1 MTDVTF
7 LIFRAFF
14 ITIMTI
20 GMMASLTDFRFGYK
34 KLLCI
39 LAVYSVWVVGSS
51 AALLWLGGE
60 LLLLRLFYFTIS
72 IPAILLTYWTAN
84 DTPTQA
90 VFNYITQILLS
101 LLMVSMIRL
110 LTDTLRLPDFL
121 NILFMGIFYCTII
134 YLEWRFLR
142 RPFRMLVK
150 VIPSRWGILTF
161 IPCVFSAYL
170 IFLASWP
177 DSYLYSTTQRMY
189 LYAAIVPLVIVYV
202 VVFKSLI
209 AQYHIQMERQSATL
223 LSVQITALK
232 EKLQKVKEVED
243 RIRIQRHDLRHQF
256 QTVAELVARGDREA
270 ALDFLDAAQQRLDD
284 HKEVRWC
291 RPPVLDAV
299 FASYFDQA
307 QRQGIRVDAKL
318 SLPDTLPVEEGELA
332 IILANALENA
342 IHANLELP
350 QDQRELR
357 CKLMGTPSIMLE
369 LSNPCTGDISFDAD
383 GLPVARQE
391 GHGLGC
397 QSISAFCRKHGA
409 VCQFTLTDGWFRLRL
424 IL

>member
-1 MTDVTF
+1 MTNLTF
-7 LIFRAFF
+7 LLFRAFF

-20 GMMASLTDFRFGYK
+20 GMMASLTDFRFGRK
-34 KLLCI
+34 KLLGI
-39 LAVYSVWVVGSS
+39 LAVYSVWAVASS
-51 AALLWLGGE
+51 AVLLRLGGE
-60 LLLLRLFYFTIS
+60 LLLLRLFFFTIS

-101 LLMVSMIRL
+101 LLMASMVRL
-110 LTDTLRLPDFL
+110 LTDTLCFPDFI
-121 NILFMGIFYCTII
+121 NILLMGVFYVTII
-134 YLEWRFLR
+134 YLEWRFVR

-150 VIPSRWGILTF
+150 MIPSRWGILTF
-161 IPCVFSAYL
+161 IPCVFTAYL
-170 IFLASWP
+170 IFLATWP
-177 DSYLYSTTQRMY
+177 NNYIYNTAQRVY

-202 VVFKSLI
+202 VMFKSLI

-223 LSVQITALK
+223 LTVQIAALK

-243 RIRIQRHDLRHQF
+243 RIRIQRHDLRHQL
-256 QTVAELVARGDREA
+256 QTVTELVARGDREA

-284 HKEVRWC
+284 HKSVRWC

-299 FASYFDQA
+299 CASYIDQA
-307 QRQGIRVDAKL
+307 RRQGIRVDAKI
-318 SLPDTLPVEEGELA
+318 SLPDTLPVDEGELA
-332 IILANALENA
+332 IVLANALENA

-350 QDQRELR
+350 QCRRELR
-357 CKLMGTPSIMLE
+357 CKLLGIPGIMLE
-369 LSNPCTGDISFDAD
+369 LSNPCTGDITFDTD
-383 GLPVARQE
+383 GLPMARRD